1 MRKPTCLRRLCIVL
15 QVSSFLRCCFSYLC
29 YAHRSN
35 LFSNSFFSRRET
47 STTPNLPTQD
57 GGGAASDRHKYDDE
71 AGDSDDGPGPEDSDF
86 EDEEVDEDGAF
97 DSADEAR

>member
-1 MRKPTCLRRLCIVL
+1 MVETPVCCVVADLAASAVARALIQAGIHCVHTPLYFWPENCVL
-15 QVSSFLRCCFSYLC
+15 LLNV
-29 YAHRSN
+29 A
-35 LFSNSFFSRRET
+35 
-47 STTPNLPTQD
+47 TTAVTKQD
-57 GGGAASDRHKYDDE
+57 GGGRSDRHKYDDE